1 MHDMQ
6 HADCVAALIREG
18 GASFLAN
25 ESGNTPLH
33 WAAVNGR
40 LPVAKLLLEHFNDG
54 TDAGTTDAGTTDAGT
69 TGAGTTDA
77 DTKTAD
83 TKTADTKTAGSGGGA
98 SAEGGVG
105 GKKAGVEKGVIDV
118 LKPNGFGQ
126 GALTEAF
133 KSGNTD
139 LVAL

>member
-54 TDAGTTDAGTTDAGT
+54 TDAGTTDAGT

>member
-1 MHDMQ
+1 MQ

-69 TGAGTTDA
+69 TNA

-83 TKTADTKTAGSGGGA
+83 SKTAGSGGGA
-98 SAEGGVG
+98 SAEGGAG